1 MATHDPSFDPSN
13 PAPPNVHEPFTT
25 AERIQQLSAVDKVI
39 TPRLFPL
46 LAHSSL
52 TPPTTQDI
60 TSLLHHTSLALRC
73 IANPPSSPSDPSA
86 PSPPSPPS
94 SDPLANFKLAQSDF
108 INTLDRIDKVLKRH
122 IFALEEAGII
132 TLRGVEGGVG
142 ASADAGGQDGGT
154 AKDGPVGGGGAAGGS
169 STSSKAV
176 VVAQLDPD
184 GMGRIGAFD
193 VGHLNMASSA
203 VERDMEG
210 ELWARAREVLV
221 EEEREREGR
230 MEE

>member
-1 MATHDPSFDPSN
+1 MAAHDPSFDPSN

-25 AERIQQLSAVDKVI
+25 AERIQQLSAVDKVR
-39 TPRLFPL
+39 RLLPPL
-46 LAHSSL
+46 PPL
-52 TPPTTQDI
+52 TTNPPTQDI

-73 IANPPSSPSDPSA
+73 IANPPSSPSG

-94 SDPLANFKLAQSDF
+94 SDPLSNFKLAQSDF
-108 INTLDRIDKVLKRH
+108 ISTLDRIDKVLKRH

-132 TLRGVEGGVG
+132 TLRGAEGGVG
-142 ASADAGGQDGGT
+142 ASADAGGGGQDGG
-154 AKDGPVGGGGAAGGS
+154 AKDGPVGGGGGGAAGGS
-169 STSSKAV
+169 SSASASKAV
-176 VVAQLDPD
+176 VARLDPD

-210 ELWARAREVLV
+210 ELWARAREVLF
-221 EEEREREGR
+221 EEEKEREGR